1 MSFAVP
7 QVAPPAAG
15 PVPVGGIR
23 RAAGPRWALGVVLL
37 IQAGLSVRL
46 VWTDTAFQDE
56 ALYLRAGHLE
66 WAHWLHHAPIPD
78 FPAYFSG
85 APVAYPL
92 LGALADDAGGLAA
105 ARLLSLAFML
115 GATALLWATT
125 HPALR
130 ATGRA
135 AGLRAVRHPGRD
147 PVPGQPGHL
156 RRARGVPAGPGDL
169 AGGAGRHHAGAIDP
183 NRATAPD
190 PGGATGRGRAGAG
203 GGRRDQVRHR
213 AVHPGSDRRGGAGG
227 LAAGW
232 PGLGL
237 ADEFA
242 DSAGRMGD
250 PGERGH
256 RGGPQ

>member
-37 IQAGLSVRL
+37 VQAGLSVRL

-92 LGALADDAGGLAA
+92 LGALADGAGGLAA

-169 AGGAGRHHAGAIDP
+169 AGGAGRHHAGAIA
-183 NRATAPD
+183 RATRVALLA
-190 PGGATGRGRAGAG
+190 GAGLVLAAADVTEYATALYTPVVVVVVALAVWRQAEPRRAGAG
-203 GGRRDQVRHR
+203 
-213 AVHPGSDRRGGAGG
+213 
-227 LAAGW
+227 
-232 PGLGL
+232 
-237 ADEFA
+237 
-242 DSAGRMGD
+242 
-250 PGERGH
+250 
-256 RGGPQ
+256 